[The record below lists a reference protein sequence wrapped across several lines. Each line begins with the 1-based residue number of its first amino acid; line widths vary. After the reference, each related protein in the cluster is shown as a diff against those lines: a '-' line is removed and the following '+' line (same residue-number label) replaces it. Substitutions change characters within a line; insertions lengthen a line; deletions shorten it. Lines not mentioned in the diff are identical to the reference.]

1 MNFYEHWVLPPLLDL
16 AMRQH
21 QLGKYRWEVVAGAR
35 GRVLEIGVGSGLN
48 LTLYEEQVDVVFGLD
63 PSERLLSMAQRRAA
77 EAGVAADL
85 ILGSATNI
93 PLENASVDTVV
104 MTWTLCSIS
113 DPLSALRE
121 MGRVLKPGGALLFV
135 EHGLSPEPAV
145 ERWQHRLTPLWRHIS
160 GGCHLDRKVD
170 DLIRAAGF
178 EILELRNEYARGP
191 RLMTYMYEGQARPS
205 VQQTRIERP
214 GLSTSKTDE
223 RDNAFSGPAKHHLP
237 R

>member
-1 MNFYEHWVLPPLLDL
+1 MSFYEHWVLPPLLDL
-16 AMRQH
+16 VMRQR
-21 QLGKYRWEVVAGAR
+21 QLEKYRRDVVAGAR

-48 LTLYEEQVDVVFGLD
+48 LLLYGKETEIIIGLD

-77 EAGVAADL
+77 EAGVPADL

-93 PLENASVDTVV
+93 PLKNASMDTVV

-121 MGRVLKPGGALLFV
+121 MRRVLKPGGALLFV

-145 ERWQHRLTPLWRHIS
+145 ERWQHRLTPLWRNIA

-170 DLIRAAGF
+170 NLIRAAGF
-178 EILELRNEYARGP
+178 EISKLRNEYAHGP
-191 RLMTYMYEGQARPS
+191 RPMTYMYEGRALPTQS
-205 VQQTRIERP
+205 VSRGALIK
-214 GLSTSKTDE
+214 G
-223 RDNAFSGPAKHHLP
+223 A
-237 R
+237 

>member
-1 MNFYEHWVLPPLLDL
+1 MSFYEHWVLPPLLDL
-16 AMRQH
+16 VMRQH

-48 LTLYEEQVDVVFGLD
+48 LTLYEQQVEVVFGLD

-77 EAGVAADL
+77 EASVPADL

-93 PLENASVDTVV
+93 PLENASVDTIV

-113 DPLSALRE
+113 DPLPALRE
-121 MGRVLKPGGALLFV
+121 MRRVLKRDGALLFV

-160 GGCHLDRKVD
+160 GGCHPRQESRRFDPRSWLRNFGTAERICPRPATD
-170 DLIRAAGF
+170 DLHVRGPSPASSFGF
-178 EILELRNEYARGP
+178 ERR
-191 RLMTYMYEGQARPS
+191 
-205 VQQTRIERP
+205 
-214 GLSTSKTDE
+214 
-223 RDNAFSGPAKHHLP
+223 
-237 R
+237 